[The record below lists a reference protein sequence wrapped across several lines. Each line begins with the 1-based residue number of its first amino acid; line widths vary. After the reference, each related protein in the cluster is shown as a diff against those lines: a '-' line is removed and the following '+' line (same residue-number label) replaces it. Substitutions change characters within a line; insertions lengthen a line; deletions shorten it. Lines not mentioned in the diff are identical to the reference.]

1 MSSRRDFLLKMS
13 LLGLAAGGAD
23 RLITPAQA
31 AAAKPAGVLRMA
43 HLTDIHINDSAMARK
58 GFAHCLMA
66 AREAGATAIL
76 NTGDSFSKLDGST
89 LAQVEPMWRAWT
101 EVTRD
106 YALPIHSCL
115 GNHDLW
121 TPPAADK
128 ANHEGHP
135 GLGQGGRTEAMRVL
149 GMPGAWHA
157 VRVSGWKFLMCDSI
171 SGEKRYAFGAEQ
183 LTWIERELAGLSEG
197 EHAALCCHVPIQSP
211 GAWMWMVN
219 RSPQEKWTFPYG
231 DLQRDLKE
239 VTDLLRRFPRAK
251 AVLSGHIHYVDAV
264 DYLGVRHLNSGAVSG
279 NWWKGDGVLDRD
291 FPPAFAI
298 VDFYPDGRVERQM
311 VTYTF

>member
-23 RLITPAQA
+23 RLVSPAQA
-31 AAAKPAGVLRMA
+31 AAAKPAGSLRLA
-43 HLTDIHINDSAMARK
+43 HLTDIHIDDTPVARK
-58 GFAHCLMA
+58 GLAHCLKA
-66 AREAGATAIL
+66 AREAGASAIL
-76 NTGDSFSKLDGST
+76 NTGDSFRKLDGSP

-106 YALPIHSCL
+106 CPLPIHSCL

-128 ANHEGHP
+128 PNHEGHP
-135 GLGQGGRTEAMRVL
+135 GLAGGGRAEAMRRL
-149 GMPGAWHA
+149 GMPAPWHA
-157 VRVSGWKFLMCDSI
+157 VKIGGWKFLMCDSI

-183 LTWIERELAGLSEG
+183 LAWIERELTGLGEG

-219 RSPQEKWTFPYG
+219 RSAQEKWTFPYG

-239 VTDLLRRFPRAK
+239 VTDLLRRFPRART
-251 AVLSGHIHYVDAV
+251 VLSGHIHYVDAV

-298 VDFYPDGRVERQM
+298 VDFHPDGRVERRM
-311 VTYTF
+311 VTYAL